1 MYRDSRVLYRVFF
14 FVPLTCIQR
23 VKSSLSRVLLCSPH
37 PSHFPHFCLQSSSTD
52 DHPIFSRRT
61 AWSATPPSTDSSL
74 LTLCLLACD
83 TLHSSHVA
91 RFARVSIDSFVFLY
105 FSLLSFSLFFSLFF
119 LFLEISTLFLS
130 LSSLF
135 LEISTRLFLLFS
147 LFFSAQLR
155 VELGGRLE
163 SSESQR
169 SEMRSRL
176 AELEAQHRTQAQVDE
191 EVRMYKEQCQLLME
205 QVTSSIDPPPLRTD
219 PPCSCS
225 WSRSPRA

>member
-1 MYRDSRVLYRVFF
+1 MSRRTSAGSKSATRYKRVYKRLYRDSRVLYRVFF

-91 RFARVSIDSFVFLY
+91 RFARVSIDSCVFSISL
-105 FSLLSFSLFFSLFF
+105 FSLFLSFSLFFFF
-119 LFLEISTLFLS
+119 FW
-130 LSSLF
+130 
-135 LEISTRLFLLFS
+135 RYR
-147 LFFSAQLR
+147 LFFSLSLLFFWR
-155 VELGGRLE
+155 YRLVC
-163 SSESQR
+163 SSCFLCSF
-169 SEMRSRL
+169 L
-176 AELEAQHRTQAQVDE
+176 H
-191 EVRMYKEQCQLLME
+191 
-205 QVTSSIDPPPLRTD
+205 SS
-219 PPCSCS
+219 
-225 WSRSPRA
+225 A